1 MSKKQKKRTKR
12 YTGAD
17 AAPSQPVVHHY
28 VAVERSPLGEW
39 WHAHK
44 RTVLT
49 VAKIAGAVIVLAWLL
64 FEFFRMLF

>member
-1 MSKKQKKRTKR
+1 MSKKQKKRNKR

-17 AAPSQPVVHHY
+17 ATPNQPVVHHY
-28 VAVERSPLGEW
+28 TAVERSPFGEW
-39 WHAHK
+39 WQLRK

-49 VAKIAGAVIVLAWLL
+49 IAKIAGIAIVVIWLL